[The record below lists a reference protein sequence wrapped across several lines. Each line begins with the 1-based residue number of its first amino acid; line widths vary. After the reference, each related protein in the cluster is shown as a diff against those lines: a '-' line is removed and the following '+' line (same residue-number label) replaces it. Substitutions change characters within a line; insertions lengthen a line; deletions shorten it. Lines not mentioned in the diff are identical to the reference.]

1 MWQYCRCKDT
11 HIPHTESRFVQL
23 CTVINRC
30 FPIFIVT
37 FAADMNNGT
46 FKVREYGR
54 MELAQAYCPDIAPE
68 SAWKKLKKWIDLNP
82 GLADR
87 LRALGYDSH
96 TRSFTPA
103 QVQTIVDAIGEP

>member
-1 MWQYCRCKDT
+1 
-11 HIPHTESRFVQL
+11 
-23 CTVINRC
+23 
-30 FPIFIVT
+30 
-37 FAADMNNGT
+37 MNSEN

-54 MELAQAYCPDIAPE
+54 MELAQLYCPDIAPE

-87 LRALGYDSH
+87 LRAVGYDSH

-103 QVQTIVDAIGEP
+103 QVRLIVDALGEP